1 MKNQTITRSIVLVRT
16 NYQEADRI
24 LTLLTPDQGKVRVL
38 AKGVRKSKS
47 KMAGGI
53 ELFCIAEIG
62 YIKGRGELCTLTSA
76 RLIKYFDTIVQDI
89 NRTMLGYELIKLLN
103 KVTEDAPEPEYFELL
118 SDTLEALDNPNIEI
132 DLINLWFS
140 AQLLRIAGHTPS
152 LRTDASGKPLSQDG
166 AYIFSYDDMA
176 FSPHP
181 EGPYRADHI
190 KFLRLVL
197 SGNKPDL
204 LQKVKDVEKLI
215 KPTLQLIQTILP
227 NHIRT

>member
-1 MKNQTITRSIVLVRT
+1 MIKQTVTKAIVLSRT

-24 LTLLTPDQGKVRVL
+24 LTVITPDQGKLRLV
-38 AKGVRKSKS
+38 AKGVRKSRS

-53 ELFCIAEIG
+53 ELFSVNEISFIRG
-62 YIKGRGELCTLTSA
+62 KGQLATLTSS
-76 RLIKYFDTIVQDI
+76 RLTKHFGSITGDI
-89 NRTMLGYELIKLLN
+89 NRTMLGYDLIKLLN

-118 SDTLEALDNPNIEI
+118 TDALTALDSAKIDQ
-132 DLINLWFS
+132 DLIQLWFS

-152 LRTDASGKPLSQDG
+152 LRVDAGGKPLTQDG
-166 AYIFSYDDMA
+166 KYLFSYDDMA
-176 FSPHP
+176 FAPHP
-181 EGPYRADHI
+181 EGMYRADHI

-197 SGNKPDL
+197 SGNKPNVL
-204 LQKVKDVEKLI
+204 KQIEGVEKLI

>member
-1 MKNQTITRSIVLVRT
+1 MKQTITPAIVLART

-24 LTLLTPDQGKVRVL
+24 LTLLTPDQGKVRAL

-53 ELFCIAEIG
+53 ELFSVSEIG
-62 YIKGRGELCTLTSA
+62 YIKGKGELCTLTSS
-76 RLIKYFDTIVQDI
+76 RLIKYYQTIVQDI

-103 KVTEDAPEPEYFELL
+103 KVTEDHPEPEYFELL
-118 SDTLEALDNPNIEI
+118 TNAFEALDSAKIDQ
-132 DLINLWFS
+132 DLIRLWFG

-152 LRTDASGKPLSQDG
+152 LRTDSAGKTLAQDG
-166 AYIFSYDDMA
+166 NYLFSYDDMA

-181 EGPYRADHI
+181 EGSYRADHI
-190 KFLRLVL
+190 KFLRLAF
-197 SGNKPDL
+197 SGNKPNV
-204 LQKVKDVEKLI
+204 LQQVKGVEALI
-215 KPTLQLIQTILP
+215 KPSLQLIQTILP